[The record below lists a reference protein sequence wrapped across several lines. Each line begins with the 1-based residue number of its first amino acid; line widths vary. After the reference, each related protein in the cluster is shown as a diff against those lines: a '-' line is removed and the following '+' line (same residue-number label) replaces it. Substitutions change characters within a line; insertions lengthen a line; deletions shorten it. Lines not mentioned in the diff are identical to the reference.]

1 MSHLLAITHTVP
13 RSLVLAPI
21 ENGYD
26 TSKLYGIAS
35 MDPVSVSEHDVIS
48 FSAQNVIL
56 KNLKNYK

>member
-48 FSAQNVIL
+48 FSA
-56 KNLKNYK
+56 

>member
-1 MSHLLAITHTVP
+1 
-13 RSLVLAPI
+13 LVLAPI

-56 KNLKNYK
+56 KTLKNVIYLAEA